1 MHPKT
6 VEIEVKL
13 TRDSRGA
20 GKFSNRKVI
29 ISKVIIRKLRRI
41 KVSLIILTSNVS
53 TAINMGILQVTV
65 NNRLINGFKED

>member
-13 TRDSRGA
+13 TRDRRGA

-29 ISKVIIRKLRRI
+29 ISKVIVSKVTRI
-41 KVSLIILTSNVS
+41 EVSKICLTSNVS
-53 TAINMGILQVTV
+53 IAINMGILQVTV